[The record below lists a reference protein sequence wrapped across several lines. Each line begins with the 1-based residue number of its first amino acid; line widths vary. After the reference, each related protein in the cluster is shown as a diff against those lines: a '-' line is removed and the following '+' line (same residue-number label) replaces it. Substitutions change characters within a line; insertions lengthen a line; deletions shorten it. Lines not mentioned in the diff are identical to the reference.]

1 MLVIYFVYTF
11 TPLLYLI
18 TAATKTNPD
27 LFTTFGLWFSR
38 DFHLFQNLRDL
49 FSNSH
54 GIFGRWF
61 WNSFYYATASA
72 IGSAVVATL
81 AGYAFSKYDFLG
93 ERPFYALVLGAVM
106 IPQTALVIPLFL
118 LLGEVGLLNT
128 PWAVILPSLVFP
140 IGVFLMRAYIDGIS
154 NEIIDAGRM
163 DGAGE
168 IYIFV
173 FLVFRLIMPA
183 FTTVLVLAFVASWN
197 NYFLPLVVLNFLGA
211 FPGDRGSRAMVRGG
225 DRRQRRRGA
234 LHRGRGRLGRL
245 DHPGDRRVSADPAVL
260 AGRAVG
266 RVGEVAGPEAA
277 FRPAF
282 RPSSGPR
289 GSAAEAPG

>member
-1 MLVIYFVYTF
+1 MPIVGKTRDSASFRRNRWLLTGVLLLYLVYTF
-11 TPLLYLI
+11 TPLLYLV

-38 DFHLFQNLRDL
+38 DFNLYENLHKLFTNND
-49 FSNSH
+49 
-54 GIFGRWF
+54 GIFRRWL
-61 WNSFYYATASA
+61 WNSFYYAAFSA
-72 IGSAVVATL
+72 IGSALVATL

-93 ERPFYALVLGAVM
+93 KRPLYALVLGAVM

-118 LLGEVGLLNT
+118 LLSEVGLLNT
-128 PWAVILPSLVFP
+128 AWAVILPSLVFP

-154 NEIIDAGRM
+154 DEIIDAGRM

-197 NYFLPLVVLNFLGA
+197 NYFLPLVVLNSSEH
-211 FPGDRGSRAMVRGG
+211 FPVTVGLAQWFAAATAGSGG
-225 DRRQRRRGA
+225 EVLFTVVCAGA
-234 LHRGRGRLGRL
+234 L
-245 DHPGDRRVSADPAVL
+245 VSIIPVVIAFLLVQRFWQGGL
-260 AGRAVG
+260 SAGSVK
-266 RVGEVAGPEAA
+266 
-277 FRPAF
+277 
-282 RPSSGPR
+282 
-289 GSAAEAPG
+289 

>member
-1 MLVIYFVYTF
+1 M
-11 TPLLYLI
+11 
-18 TAATKTNPD
+18 
-27 LFTTFGLWFSR
+27 
-38 DFHLFQNLRDL
+38 
-49 FSNSH
+49 
-54 GIFGRWF
+54 
-61 WNSFYYATASA
+61 
-72 IGSAVVATL
+72 VATL

-93 ERPFYALVLGAVM
+93 KRPLYALVLGAVM

-197 NYFLPLVVLNFLGA
+197 NYFLPLVVLNSSEH
-211 FPGDRGSRAMVRGG
+211 FPVTVGLAQWYAAATAGSG
-225 DRRQRRRGA
+225 
-234 LHRGRGRLGRL
+234 
-245 DHPGDRRVSADPAVL
+245 
-260 AGRAVG
+260 
-266 RVGEVAGPEAA
+266 GEVLFTVVAAGSVVSIIPVIVA
-277 FRPAF
+277 FLLIQRFWQGGLSA
-282 RPSSGPR
+282 
-289 GSAAEAPG
+289 GSVK